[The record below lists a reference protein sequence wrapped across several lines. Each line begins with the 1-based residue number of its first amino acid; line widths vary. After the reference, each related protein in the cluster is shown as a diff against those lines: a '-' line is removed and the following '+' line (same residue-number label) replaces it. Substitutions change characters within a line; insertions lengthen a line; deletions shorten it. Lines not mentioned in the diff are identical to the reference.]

1 MMASDD
7 TQAAR
12 RQAQKIQTVDTARPA
27 TDPFKLPASLRA
39 LLDSRLTALD
49 ALGIVP
55 DEVEGARQ
63 GASEKVKKAYKEL
76 RVLLKEG
83 FEGVQSTPRAH
94 ASGGEKA
101 AALATYGWVGGKLGR
116 NWDNLFVVH
125 LAELA
130 VAETPKIAKAALRYP
145 AEVVAEIA
153 AQLAIVRAEQAAA
166 TTGARQDAIA
176 KRDTATALLVKAL
189 RRVRFHYGSASDDCD
204 ETPEL
209 AKIGF
214 QPTRRSG
221 QRLIAAEQ
229 TIVTELLGPPDTA

>member
-1 MMASDD
+1 MANED

-12 RQAQKIQTVDTARPA
+12 QQAQKIQTVDTARPA
-27 TDPFKLPASLRA
+27 TDPFKLPTALRQ

-55 DEVEGARQ
+55 DEVEGVRQ
-63 GASEKVKKAYKEL
+63 GASGKVKAAYKEL

-83 FEGVQSTPRAH
+83 FEGVKSTPRAH

-101 AALATYGWVGGKLGR
+101 AALATYGWAGGKLGR
-116 NWDNLFVVH
+116 DWDNLLVVH

-130 VAETPKIAKAALRYP
+130 VAETPKIAKVALRYP

-153 AQLAIVRAEQAAA
+153 AQLATIRVEQSNA

-176 KRDTATALLVKAL
+176 KRDAATALLEKSL
-189 RRVRFHYGSASDDCD
+189 RRVRFHYCCCSDDCD

-214 QPTRRSG
+214 QPARRSG
-221 QRLIAAEQ
+221 QRLLAAEQ
-229 TIVTELLGPPDTA
+229 PIAVELLGPPDTA